1 MKKLITLLFFSLLSC
16 FVFSKDISKTKYT
29 SECSIL
35 SIPCNVIVSIV
46 GSYRN
51 EKTQD
56 DAAIQDAVNQAV
68 IFLDGMQIEVAYKID
83 RRNSNTKI
91 YTDYVYSFNEQKAN
105 TLKEKANI
113 IQKIQTETGAW
124 IYFIEIE
131 GLPKITRSE
140 YFGINANTNP
150 SSGKKTNWI
159 RELPNSDKFDFDTG
173 TRTKSTNYANS
184 SFNSFIS
191 GACELAKNKNI
202 VLIDIDKNH
211 KIETTSFSK
220 TTQKQVSVSYSN
232 VKLNGLFIIDRYINE
247 KGVIYTLVGCL
258 K

>member
-1 MKKLITLLFFSLLSC
+1 MRSILFFLFTITLTFSI
-16 FVFSKDISKTKYT
+16 FAKEFKKTNYN

-35 SIPCNVIVSIV
+35 SIPCNTIVSIV

-56 DAAIQDAVNQAV
+56 NVAIQDAVNQAV

-83 RRNSNTKI
+83 KRNYNTKI

-124 IYFIEIE
+124 IYFIEID

-150 SSGKKTNWI
+150 SSEKKTNWI
-159 RELPNSDKFDFDTG
+159 KELPKSDKFDFDTG
-173 TRTKSTNYANS
+173 TRTKSTNYATS

-191 GACELAKNKNI
+191 GVCELAKNKNM

-247 KGVIYTLVGCL
+247 KGVIYTLVGCS